1 MDNSDVLQRFGELSF
16 PIEVE
21 LGSLNLSIG
30 EIFDLREGAIFTTD
44 HPDGAPFTLCAGG
57 AELASVEVLVV
68 RNSLSVRV
76 RNMLQKP
83 TPGAGANGTN

>member
-1 MDNSDVLQRFGELSF
+1 MDTSDVLQRFGELSF

-21 LGSLNLSIG
+21 VGTLKLSIG
-30 EIFDLREGAIFTTD
+30 EIFDLRKGVILTTD
-44 HPDGAPFTLCAGG
+44 HPDGAPFTLYAGG

-83 TPGAGANGTN
+83 PTAAGANGTN

>member
-21 LGSLNLSIG
+21 LGSLKLSIG
-30 EIFDLREGAIFTTD
+30 EIFDLREGVILTTD
-44 HPDGAPFTLCAGG
+44 HPDGAPFTLRAGG

-76 RNMLQKP
+76 RNMLQKS
-83 TPGAGANGTN
+83 TTGAGANGTN